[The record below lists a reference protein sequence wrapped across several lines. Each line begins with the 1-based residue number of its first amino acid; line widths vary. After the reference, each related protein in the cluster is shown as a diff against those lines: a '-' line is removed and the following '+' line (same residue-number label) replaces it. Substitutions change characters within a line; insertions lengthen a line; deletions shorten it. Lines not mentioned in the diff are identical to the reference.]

1 MECFERLEQPERFT
15 LFLTKGQR
23 NKLDKKARELQITRS
38 EVVRRLINDMENSKC
53 LN

>member
-1 MECFERLEQPERFT
+1 MEHFERLEQPERFT

-23 NKLDKKARELQITRS
+23 NKIDKKAREFQITRS
-38 EVVRRLINDMENSKC
+38 EVIRRLIDDMENSKC